1 MNNINVSNR
10 IFKINFPNTLRIVRR
25 KVTNDEAIRQI
36 DIMLKR
42 IDNFRDQKTPY
53 LSNYLKNARRVEL

>member
-1 MNNINVSNR
+1 MNNVNVSNR